1 MDSTKCASRCTCTSK
16 NNDLAKTTSG
26 DINNSPT
33 PSFVVSQRTLTVH
46 AEGEVTSEPDRY
58 TLTINIT
65 SIKLKLED
73 AQLSVKR
80 RSDYI
85 LQAIRN
91 HNFNNK
97 CIKVLE
103 EAVRLP
109 ASVNNRDTEQESH
122 QVKCIINIEGDEME
136 KVLAIKNLLV
146 EKMDANVVC
155 SAVGCYHS
163 PGHKAKKCE
172 EAFKCAVSLAKA
184 KANSVTQ
191 SLGVQL
197 GSILN
202 LIEEGR
208 AVENKDT
215 QNYCIDIKNYCIL
228 TYTTTVS
235 AIFEV
240 LPIKRRK

>member
-1 MDSTKCASRCTCTSK
+1 
-16 NNDLAKTTSG
+16 
-26 DINNSPT
+26 
-33 PSFVVSQRTLTVH
+33 
-46 AEGEVTSEPDRY
+46 
-58 TLTINIT
+58 
-65 SIKLKLED
+65 
-73 AQLSVKR
+73 
-80 RSDYI
+80 
-85 LQAIRN
+85 
-91 HNFNNK
+91 
-97 CIKVLE
+97 
-103 EAVRLP
+103 
-109 ASVNNRDTEQESH
+109 
-122 QVKCIINIEGDEME
+122 ME